1 MDEVNNMLQ
10 IVLGIVAGGAI
21 GAGVGWMGRCT
32 TGACPLT
39 SNPLRGGIW
48 GALLGAMIATTAA
61 TTPSHNPTPKTT
73 SIDKSEPKDEGE
85 LRMETATMLNIGSVE
100 SFEQLVRGSDVP
112 VLVDF
117 WAPWCGPCRTQGGIL
132 EDLSGE
138 IADKATVAKVNVDQL
153 PELAGRFGIRGIP
166 TLLVFKDGEISKK
179 FVGVQSGETLRDAL
193 GV

>member
-1 MDEVNNMLQ
+1 MTIQ
-10 IVLGIVAGGAI
+10 IILGVLAGGAI
-21 GAGVGWMGRCT
+21 GAFVGYMSRCA

-48 GALLGAMIATTAA
+48 GALLGAMIATTVA
-61 TTPSHNPTPKTT
+61 TAPTGNQSTETT
-73 SIDKSEPKDEGE
+73 SIQKSQPTSEGE
-85 LRMETATMLNIGSVE
+85 SPMETATMLNIGSVE

-132 EDLSGE
+132 EQLSGE
-138 IADKATVAKVNVDQL
+138 VADQAMIAKVNVDQL

-166 TLLVFKDGEISKK
+166 TLLVFKDGEVSKK
-179 FVGVQSGETLRDAL
+179 FVGVQSGQTLRGAL

>member
-1 MDEVNNMLQ
+1 MFH
-10 IVLGIVAGGAI
+10 IVIGVIAGGAI
-21 GAGVGWMGRCT
+21 GAAVGWMGQCT

-48 GALLGAMIATTAA
+48 GALLGAMIATTVA
-61 TTPSHNPTPKTT
+61 TAPSRNGNPETT
-73 SIDKSEPKDEGE
+73 HANQSQLSAKGE
-85 LRMETATMLNIGSVE
+85 YGMETATLLNIGSVE

-132 EDLSGE
+132 EELSGDL
-138 IADKATVAKVNVDQL
+138 ADKATIAKVNVDQV
-153 PELAGRFGIRGIP
+153 PELAQRFGIRGIP
-166 TLLVFKDGEISKK
+166 TLLVFQDGEVAKK
-179 FVGVQSGETLRDAL
+179 FVGVQSSQTLKDAL